1 MQGFDV
7 HLYRDVNRLAVHTGA
22 LHGVV
27 RAAAGWLAVLA
38 LALCLLAAWRR
49 ARRRPDAPVAVAS
62 ALWALA
68 AALIS
73 DAVARA
79 LAAGIDRARPY
90 ALVPHAEVLVARTH
104 LAAFPGAGAAAAA
117 AVTAA
122 LWRSERVPASVA
134 TAAAL
139 ILGLAQVYVGALF
152 PGDVVTG
159 YALGVAVAL
168 ALRPLGMRVLCW
180 LTVKVERSPLHLVV
194 AAHRV

>member
-1 MQGFDV
+1 MQGLDV

-22 LHGVV
+22 LHGVA

-49 ARRRPDAPVAVAS
+49 ARQRPDAPVAVAS

-68 AALIS
+68 SALVA

-79 LAAGIDRARPY
+79 VAAGIGRARPY
-90 ALVPHAEVLVARTH
+90 DVVHSAEVLVSHTH
-104 LAAFPGAGAAAAA
+104 LSAFPGAGSAAAA
-117 AVTAA
+117 AVAAA
-122 LWRSERVPASVA
+122 LWRSEKVPAAAA
-134 TAAAL
+134 TATSL
-139 ILGLAQVYVGALF
+139 ILGFAQVYVGALF
-152 PGDVVTG
+152 PGDVLAG
-159 YALGVAVAL
+159 YGLGVLIAL
-168 ALRPLGMRVLCW
+168 ALRPLGVRVLSW